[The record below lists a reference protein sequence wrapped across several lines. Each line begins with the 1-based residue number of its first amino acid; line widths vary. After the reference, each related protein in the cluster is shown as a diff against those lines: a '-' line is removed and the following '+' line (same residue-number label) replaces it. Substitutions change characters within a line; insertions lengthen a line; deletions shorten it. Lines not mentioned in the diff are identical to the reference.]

1 MTNNTGDS
9 HATGRSRVQPSDD
22 PREIEQKI
30 DQKRADISY
39 TLRQLEAQ
47 ISPNH
52 YMNQGLGI
60 VREHGNDL
68 IRTVG
73 RTFKEN
79 PAPFIVSGAA
89 LAWLALSAS
98 SRQGSAHNSDGG
110 SDGTHV
116 KSDASRDG
124 KITANHLLGAPHNA
138 HGDDVEHNNQTTN
151 DNDARLLDDLAD
163 ALENLS
169 SATVELKDD
178 TKTKYEELRIQAYK
192 QSSKLRDAA
201 KAHAARMNEKVGQV
215 EPGAIRPVT
224 DAQRYIK
231 SQPLIAGLISFA
243 IGAVLGSVVPKN
255 PAESRARGSVTDNA
269 KAKIS
274 DSTRPGTQ

>member
-1 MTNNTGDS
+1 MTNNTGDR
-9 HATGRSRVQPSDD
+9 HPEGRSRVQPSDD
-22 PREIEQKI
+22 PRDIEQQI
-30 DQKRADISY
+30 DQKRADISS

-98 SRQGSAHNSDGG
+98 SRQGSPQISDEG
-110 SDGTHV
+110 SKGSHV
-116 KSDASRDG
+116 KSDASLNSE
-124 KITANHLLGAPHNA
+124 ITATHLLCATHHA
-138 HGDDVEHNNQTTN
+138 HHGDDENNVQTTS
-151 DNDARLLDDLAD
+151 DNDAKLLDELAD
-163 ALENLS
+163 ALEKLS
-169 SATVELKDD
+169 SATVDLKED

-201 KAHAARMNEKVGQV
+201 TAHAARMNARVGQV
-215 EPGAIRPVT
+215 EPEAISPVT

-255 PAESRARGSVTDNA
+255 HAKSPATGSLTDNA
-269 KAKIS
+269 KPQK
-274 DSTRPGTQ
+274 